1 MAYKYVTTSPERYAL
16 LKEFAKENKKFPTEA
31 ESLLWAILSNKR
43 TGYKFNRQ
51 HVIGDY
57 IVDFVCLEKGVV
69 IEVDGGYHS
78 ELQQKINDED
88 RTAALER
95 IGFDVIRFTNDEV
108 LSQFDSVLEQIT
120 EYLNNKE

>member
-1 MAYKYVTTSPERYAL
+1 MAYKYVTASPDRYAL
-16 LKEFAKENKKFPTEA
+16 LKGFAKENKKFPTEA
-31 ESLLWAILSNKR
+31 ESMLWAILSHKR

-57 IVDFVCLEKGVV
+57 IVDFVCLEKDLV

-78 ELQQKINDED
+78 ELKQMIYDED

-108 LSQFDSVLEQIT
+108 LSQYDRVLNQIT
-120 EYLNNKE
+120 EYLNNK

>member
-1 MAYKYVTTSPERYAL
+1 MAYKYVTASPDRYAL

-78 ELQQKINDED
+78 ELQQIINDED

-108 LSQFDSVLEQIT
+108 LSHFDSVMEQIT

>member
-1 MAYKYVTTSPERYAL
+1 MAYKYVTASPDMYAL

-57 IVDFVCLEKGVV
+57 IVDFVCLEKGLV

-78 ELQQKINDED
+78 ELQQIINDED